1 MSEENKQEQDAPRGR
16 VVIFMDEIVNTITG
30 ESYVTPEEIEK
41 EFGDLDS
48 PSNLWNSA
56 PSEEL
61 NEKRGNATHVVRTKC
76 GYDLYFHLGVG

>member
-1 MSEENKQEQDAPRGR
+1 MSEEQKDEESPRGS

-30 ESYVTPEEIEK
+30 ESYTTSEEIEK
-41 EFGDLDS
+41 EFGGLDS

-56 PSEEL
+56 QSVEL
-61 NEKRGNATHVVRTKC
+61 DKKRGQATHVVRTKC